1 MKDFMP
7 QLLVRPR
14 VNRQLAHSF
23 SYPLTVVQAPMG
35 FGKTTAVREF
45 IRLNRLSPIFLSLM
59 GAGSSPAY
67 CWERITAKVRKED
80 PELGN
85 QLLSLGFPSDIPQ
98 VAKIVELLEDCAFPE
113 PKFLFIDDYQLIDI
127 PQVADLLAAVAGE
140 RIPNLHI
147 VLLTREIS
155 CLPVEELAQK
165 QLCWVISQE
174 ELGFRPEEVEAYL
187 QLIHT
192 PLPREEVNRI
202 TRWTGGW
209 ISGIYLL
216 GRGLQQGIPRQRE
229 TLSRLNG
236 SIDKLLELNLYS
248 TYDEKTRRFM
258 EQLSFLDAFTPEQT
272 ACVFDDPTAPA
283 FLLSLVQG
291 NAFLSYSRSAEAY
304 QMTDLLREFLQRK
317 ARQNGFDPSELYRR
331 MGRWFLA
338 RNRRILAYDYL
349 YRAGDIETI
358 LETLNRGDYIDVHFA
373 QFPQIHM
380 IFEGLPDD
388 VFFRYPLAALRHIRV
403 KSLTGSLQV
412 RQDMAQ
418 LLSRIERHYLQ
429 VDMEEERRSCIL
441 GEIHNTWV
449 LASFNDSRA
458 MVEHAVKAVSFF
470 RGQYSCLISN
480 ETEFT
485 YGANSLLYSYYTRA
499 GSLRDT
505 VDFISKNF
513 HILAQAV
520 EGCGS
525 GSESL
530 ILAEYALE
538 TGDFESVTINAYK
551 AIYESRLY
559 RQVCIEL
566 CAAFTL
572 CRLAI
577 AQGKPAEADR
587 LLTQL
592 SATVEAEHNSV
603 LNTTL
608 TICAAYLDCCL
619 GRLEQVPAWLR
630 ERDLGHGSFMYRGL
644 GFHDVAVCFVTMREK
659 RYVQLLV
666 YCDALKRNWES
677 FSCQMGLIYHHIFRA
692 AALSAIYGPDQGA
705 AVLCQALDVA
715 IPDGVVMPFAECA
728 AEVLPL
734 LSHPVVARRYPAE
747 ALEAVS
753 SRCRSYLEGLS
764 SQGPKQVRLSEREL
778 EILHLLSQSLS
789 HSEIA
794 AQVYISVST
803 VRYHIKNIYQKLGV
817 NNKVSALTKA
827 REAGLLR

>member
-1 MKDFMP
+1 MKRLVP
-7 QLLVRPR
+7 QLLTRPR
-14 VNRQLAHSF
+14 VNRELEHIF
-23 SYPLTVVQAPMG
+23 TYPLTVVQAPMG

-45 IRLNRLSPIFLSLM
+45 IRVNRISPVFLSLM
-59 GAGSSPAY
+59 GSGSSPAY
-67 CWERITAKVRKED
+67 CWERITAKVRKEN

-85 QLLSLGFPSDIPQ
+85 QLLSLGFPTDIPQ
-98 VAKIVELLEDCAFPE
+98 VAKIVELLEDCAFPC
-113 PKFLFIDDYQLIDI
+113 PKFLFIDDYQLIDA
-127 PQVADLLAAVAGE
+127 PQVANLLAAVVGE

-174 ELGFRPEEVEAYL
+174 ELSFQPEEVASYL
-187 QLIHT
+187 QLINT
-192 PLPREEVNRI
+192 PLPQGEVEHI

-209 ISGIYLL
+209 ISGIYLI
-216 GRGLQQGIPRQRE
+216 GRGLQQGIPRTEGDSIRP
-229 TLSRLNG
+229 NG

-258 EQLSFLDAFTPEQT
+258 ERLSFLDAFTPEQ
-272 ACVFDDPTAPA
+272 AAYVFDDPTAPA

-291 NAFLSYSRSAEAY
+291 NAFLSYSRSTEAY

-317 ARQNGFDPSELYRR
+317 ARQNGFDPTELYRR
-331 MGRWFLA
+331 MGRWFLE
-338 RNRRILAYDYL
+338 RNQRIPAYDYL

-358 LETLNRGDYIDVHFA
+358 LEVLNRGDYIDVQFT

-380 IFEGLPDD
+380 IFEGLSDD
-388 VFFRYPLAALRHIRV
+388 VFFRYPLAALHHIRV
-403 KSLTGSLQV
+403 KSLTGSLME
-412 RQDMAQ
+412 RQAMLQ
-418 LLSRIERHYLQ
+418 LLSRMERHYRK
-429 VDMEEERRSCIL
+429 VDMEEARRSCIL

-449 LASFNDSRA
+449 LAAFNDARS
-458 MVEHAVKAVSFF
+458 MVDHAGKAVSFF
-470 RGQYSCLISN
+470 QGQYSCLISN

-499 GSLRDT
+499 GGLRET

-513 HILAQAV
+513 HILARAV

-538 TGDFESVTINAYK
+538 TGNFENVTVSAYK

-577 AQGKPAEADR
+577 AQGNPAEADR

-619 GRLEQVPAWLR
+619 GRLEQVPAWLK
-630 ERDLGHGSFMYRGL
+630 ERDQGQGSFMYQGL
-644 GFHDVAVCFVTMREK
+644 GFHDVVACFVTMREK

-666 YCDALKRNWES
+666 YCDAFKRNWQS
-677 FSCQMGLIYHHIFRA
+677 FGCQMGLIYNQIFRA
-692 AALSAIYGPDQGA
+692 AALRAVYGPEQGA

-715 IPDGVVMPFAECA
+715 IPDGVVLPFAECA

-734 LSHPVVARRYPAE
+734 LSHPVVTRRYPAE
-747 ALEAVS
+747 ALETIAGC
-753 SRCRSYLEGLS
+753 CRSYLENLS
-764 SQGPKQVRLSEREL
+764 SLGPKQIRLSEREL
-778 EILHLLSQSLS
+778 EILQLLSQSLS

-827 REAGLLR
+827 REAGLLS